1 MNLCVYICQIL
12 LIRQF
17 PGSFISNETEMLAEE
32 SKDFHILWRP
42 GLLNALT
49 VILPPTACKVEMR
62 NLEML
67 IQNYGAIF

>member
-32 SKDFHILWRP
+32 SKHFPYTLKTW
-42 GLLNALT
+42 
-49 VILPPTACKVEMR
+49 PPKRSHSYTPTYSMQGGDA
-62 NLEML
+62 
-67 IQNYGAIF
+67 